1 MKDLLSDD
9 FQKTVSECTI
19 RHRSILDILAKH
31 QEAAG
36 RVNRAVCKAA
46 TSCGCIAI
54 QAHKPEIPEDI
65 SLQQLPQF
73 MSSHIQGE
81 LCEDCEETLEAEIGL
96 HFFYLAALCNTF
108 DLKINDIML
117 KERVKLLALG
127 VFNMS

>member
-1 MKDLLSDD
+1 MEDILSDD
-9 FQKTVSECTI
+9 FQKTVAECTI

-46 TSCGCIAI
+46 TSCGCIMI

-81 LCEDCEETLEAEIGL
+81 LCEECRETLETEIGL
-96 HFFYLAALCNTF
+96 HLFYVAALCNTF
-108 DLKINDIML
+108 NLNMHDIML
-117 KERVKLLALG
+117 KERMKLLTLG
-127 VFNMS
+127 IFNMS